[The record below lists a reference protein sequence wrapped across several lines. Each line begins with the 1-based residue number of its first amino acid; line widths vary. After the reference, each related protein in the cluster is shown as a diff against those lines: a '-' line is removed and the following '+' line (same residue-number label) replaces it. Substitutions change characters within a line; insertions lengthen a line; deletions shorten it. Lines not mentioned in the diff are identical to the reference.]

1 MTKQRIVVVNDQD
14 GVIGLKERGTLVQE
28 DIYRV
33 SALWITNSGG
43 DILLAQRHFSKSHH
57 PGKWGPAVAGTIDEG
72 ESYDENIVKEAE
84 EEIGLENIQPKKNQK
99 IRVTGEHNH
108 FTQYY
113 TLTIDQPADQFQI
126 QEDEVEQVK
135 WFTRQEL
142 KRELQENPNEY
153 LCGIPW
159 CLENLQ

>member
-1 MTKQRIVVVNDQD
+1 MAKQRIVVVNDQD

-33 SALWITNSGG
+33 SALWITNSSG

-84 EEIGLENIQPKKNQK
+84 EEIGLKNIQPKKSQK
-99 IRVTGEHNH
+99 IRVTGERNH

-153 LCGIPW
+153 LRGIPW
-159 CLENLQ
+159 CLENL